1 MRQDKLT
8 TKFQQALGEAQSLA
22 LAHDNQFI
30 EPVHLLAAVMNDP
43 EGGAASLIERAGGNV
58 KRVKDETQ
66 AALERL
72 PKVTGT
78 QGDVQ
83 IGRDLV
89 RALNLTEKEAMARGD
104 QFISTEMFMLAV
116 TDTDTDAG
124 RILTSAGV
132 TKKLLEAA
140 VNAVRGGEN
149 VNDADGETGR
159 DAIKKYTVDLTER
172 ARQGKL
178 DHIFKSDR
186 TLFLKRL

>member
-104 QFISTEMFMLAV
+104 QFISTEMFLLAV
-116 TDTDTDAG
+116 TFYGEKPGADKM
-124 RILTSAGV
+124 V
-132 TKKLLEAA
+132 TFAFIWVALAIF
-140 VNAVRGGEN
+140 VM
-149 VNDADGETGR
+149 
-159 DAIKKYTVDLTER
+159 DAIYTQR
-172 ARQGKL
+172 R
-178 DHIFKSDR
+178 KS
-186 TLFLKRL
+186 